1 MSRQFHQDPTQL
13 FSVVGAPY
21 IREAHGQG
29 PPVLEHLTDQR
40 PSVFKVGVA
49 PALAVFAVVFG
60 VTLFASS
67 GTAKLF
73 GAACSAMN

>member
-1 MSRQFHQDPTQL
+1 MSRHLHQDPTQL
-13 FSVVGAPY
+13 FSVVGSPY

-29 PPVLEHLTDQR
+29 PPILEQLADPR

-49 PALAVFAVVFG
+49 PAFAVFAVVFG

-73 GAACSAMN
+73 GAACSAVK